1 MYSGHCLGNRR
12 GEEMFVNLWVTTNCN
27 FSCKYCYEGVEKKNY
42 ILDKKTVDNLVHH
55 IQQAICIGEEII
67 IEFHGG
73 EPLLNFPLI
82 EYTIRKINDVF
93 PNIKRHYGITTN
105 AFYLK
110 GDILDFITKWMDF
123 NLSVSIDGTP
133 EVNDSYRIMNN
144 GLGTFKKIEE
154 NIKALLKKRAD
165 AMARITVLPDTVQY
179 LYKNSV
185 FLAEMG
191 FRIVG
196 GALDYYNPRWNERKF
211 KILYE
216 ELVKLKKYQMEEKN
230 VRFPMT
236 NFYCRK
242 MGECGFGKNYFTLYP
257 NGDIYPCTYCVGKS
271 EFLLGNINKEG
282 FKEDK
287 ILEFQTI
294 NAKCNPL
301 CEGCGHLEHC
311 VSSRCKFLNYALSGD
326 FLTPSGVV
334 CAMENIKYKLS
345 IL

>member
-12 GEEMFVNLWVTTNCN
+12 GQKMFVNLWVTTNCN

-144 GLGTFKKIEE
+144 GLGTFEKI
-154 NIKALLKKRAD
+154 
-165 AMARITVLPDTVQY
+165 V
-179 LYKNSV
+179 
-185 FLAEMG
+185 
-191 FRIVG
+191 
-196 GALDYYNPRWNERKF
+196 
-211 KILYE
+211 
-216 ELVKLKKYQMEEKN
+216 
-230 VRFPMT
+230 
-236 NFYCRK
+236 
-242 MGECGFGKNYFTLYP
+242 
-257 NGDIYPCTYCVGKS
+257 
-271 EFLLGNINKEG
+271 
-282 FKEDK
+282 
-287 ILEFQTI
+287 
-294 NAKCNPL
+294 
-301 CEGCGHLEHC
+301 
-311 VSSRCKFLNYALSGD
+311 CK
-326 FLTPSGVV
+326 
-334 CAMENIKYKLS
+334 
-345 IL
+345 